1 MDSSFSS
8 YYLQEPSAKQ
18 VDSTS
23 RRKRTLGMLLKDDQ
37 VFVRVILFFLKFCFY
52 THGLSLTGK
61 KAYPIRKYV
70 YQSMFVQPDFQL
82 SVHKRS
88 H

>member
-1 MDSSFSS
+1 
-8 YYLQEPSAKQ
+8 
-18 VDSTS
+18 
-23 RRKRTLGMLLKDDQ
+23 MLLKDDQ